1 MPIYEYR
8 CGTCENKFEVMQK
21 FSDAP
26 VASCPKCGGSVRK
39 LISNSSFHLKGSG
52 WYLTDYAKKNSPKD
66 DRSSETKSETKP
78 ETKTETKSESASTS
92 NSASGSVSKKD

>member
-1 MPIYEYR
+1 
-8 CGTCENKFEVMQK
+8 MQK